1 MTQSSAPKV
10 RCKECEDH
18 GYSDALFHHLGEH
31 LKDVHDMDIHDY
43 LEKYGPKTPFA
54 SNSVW
59 KDFSKNAPEIR
70 KGTKRFDN
78 IIKVGGISLERQE
91 GDLIKPFERPDNY
104 HYPKKGDA
112 AKAVER
118 VARAVKYQR
127 HLFIY
132 GPAGAGKS
140 ASIRALSHDMN
151 LEASHYPMREGLDP
165 ELFIGKEAVVIDEA
179 TGMNKTEF
187 QKGRL
192 LRDLEGR
199 KGADGIV
206 RGVIILMDDF
216 DRAPAEYHEVFR
228 HILEDNASNVFVPE
242 LGINI
247 DVHPDTRV
255 IATAN
260 SAGRGDMTGYYS
272 SVQELD
278 ESILDRFQR
287 VVQFHF
293 LEPEEEKKILLK
305 KFPTL
310 AEADP
315 TYFDDVIKVSG
326 AIRSMIEN
334 QDIFASFSHR
344 RLVQWLQSAEEL
356 LRENKGK
363 PYPGLLREAAN
374 DWLEWYDNITR
385 EAVIKRTLDSVVPET
400 R

>member
-1 MTQSSAPKV
+1 MSNSSAKV
-10 RCKECEDH
+10 KCKVCESHGQDNSLHHFLYDH
-18 GYSDALFHHLGEH
+18 LEDAHAMSLG
-31 LKDVHDMDIHDY
+31 DY
-43 LEKYGPKTPFA
+43 VEKFGSESVFA
-54 SNSVW
+54 SNEVW
-59 KDFSKNAPEIR
+59 EMFTKNAPDTR

-78 IIKVGGISLERQE
+78 VIKVGGISLERRE
-91 GDLIKPFERPDNY
+91 GDLTYPFERPSHY
-104 HYPKKGDA
+104 QYPKKGKA
-112 AKAVER
+112 SKAVER

-140 ASIRALSHDMN
+140 AVIRALSNDMN
-151 LEASHYPMREGLDP
+151 IEASHYPMREGLDP
-165 ELFIGKEAVVIDEA
+165 ELYLGKEAVVIDEA
-179 TGMNKTEF
+179 TGMNKTQF
-187 QKGRL
+187 IKGKL
-192 LRDLEGR
+192 LKDLEGR
-199 KGADGIV
+199 LGADGV
-206 RGVIILMDDF
+206 RRGVCLLMDDF

-247 DVHPDTRV
+247 DVHPDTRI

-287 VVQFHF
+287 VVEFHF
-293 LEPEEEKKILLK
+293 LEEEEEKGILKK
-305 KFPTL
+305 KFPNL
-310 AEADP
+310 YKADP

-326 AIRSMIEN
+326 DIREMIN
-334 QDIFASFSHR
+334 NNDIFASFSHR

-356 LRENKGK
+356 LLENGGK
-363 PYPGLLREAAN
+363 VYPGLLREASR
-374 DWLEWYDNITR
+374 DWLEWYDQHTR
-385 EAVIKRTLDSVVPET
+385 DMVIKRTLDARVPET